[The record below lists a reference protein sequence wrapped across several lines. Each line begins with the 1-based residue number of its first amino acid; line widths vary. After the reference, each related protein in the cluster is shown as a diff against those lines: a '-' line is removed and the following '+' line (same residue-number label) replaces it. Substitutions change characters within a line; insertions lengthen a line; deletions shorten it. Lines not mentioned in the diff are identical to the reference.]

1 MWSVYVV
8 DVDDTVIPRA
18 VLAPD
23 VKTSALIRDQL
34 EMRLDNDGIIVLYTA
49 IVLRQKNYNE
59 EWHLAKQLGLTA
71 RRPIYWT
78 GLTNDFRQKRLMAS
92 TMMSSEAPHNA

>member
-1 MWSVYVV
+1 MWAVYVV
-8 DVDDTVIPRA
+8 DVDNTVIPRA

-23 VKTSALIRDQL
+23 VETSALIRDQL
-34 EMRLDNDGIIVLYTA
+34 EVRLDNDGIVVLDTS

-71 RRPIYWT
+71 RRPICPT
-78 GLTNDFRQKRLMAS
+78 GLGLTNDFGK
-92 TMMSSEAPHNA
+92 NA